1 MALIQEMGFTVREGM
16 EEAFQQWLR
25 DNEERFR
32 QAHPHGMRYL
42 GTYGVVYSSEKQA
55 GTFRVLIELDNYGT
69 IDTFSEAMK
78 DGDSE
83 FGRLVRE
90 HSSFAEFDPNQPW
103 SQSLYRTVVDI
114 ALFDV
119 NRPQGGG
126 NQKAAEST

>member
-16 EEAFQQWLR
+16 EEAFQQWLQ

-32 QAHPHGMRYL
+32 QAHPPGMRYL

-55 GTFRVLIELDNYGT
+55 GTYRVLIELDSYGT

-90 HSSFAEFDPNQPW
+90 HTSFAEFDPNQPW

-119 NRPQGGG
+119 DRPQGGDS
-126 NQKAAEST
+126 Q